1 MHWLSLINRN
11 FLFMKKFYGFV
22 FLYLISITFSFAQE
36 DISVLKSPFPFNFE
50 DKMKRG
56 MQLWQ
61 IPGLSIS
68 VVKDGEILYS
78 NAFGLGHVKSDSK
91 VSPHSL
97 FGISSVSKSFTA
109 AAVAIL
115 VDEGKLTWDTKI
127 VDILPEFKL
136 KDTFATQNVTLRD
149 ALSHKVGIS
158 RVLGSRLRYLTTSS
172 TEELIE
178 KLQYFDFDASFRSS
192 FVYSNL
198 MYAVVGK
205 VIEIV
210 SGESYSSFVENRLFK
225 PLEMQAE
232 VSLEGYQKRKDRSYP
247 YQLIEGKMQEISPRD
262 WDQARSA
269 GGIYASSTD
278 LAKWMIM
285 QMGGG
290 VYKGNRLISQ
300 TQLFEMHRPQNV
312 RSQILPYTAQN
323 TYGFGWH
330 ITDYSGKR
338 VLFHSGRSD
347 GFAVASFMVPE
358 LELGVVVMSNAHSNL
373 GEAIAYEVMDLYLGN
388 PQRDWIQLHHTS
400 YLASLKQTQSKRDSI
415 DFQKKSESENTF
427 SKKDLVGV
435 YVSDQYEKLEIKNSS
450 RGLYVELWD
459 DKFMKG
465 DLEFWEGNIFRTVW
479 RERALREEFLEII
492 MEEGEMKG
500 VEFEFSLRP
509 ELIQVG
515 AYPAS
520 SVRKVFFKK
529 LP

>member
-1 MHWLSLINRN
+1 
-11 FLFMKKFYGFV
+11 
-22 FLYLISITFSFAQE
+22 
-36 DISVLKSPFPFNFE
+36 
-50 DKMKRG
+50 
-56 MQLWQ
+56 
-61 IPGLSIS
+61 
-68 VVKDGEILYS
+68 
-78 NAFGLGHVKSDSK
+78 
-91 VSPHSL
+91 
-97 FGISSVSKSFTA
+97 
-109 AAVAIL
+109 
-115 VDEGKLTWDTKI
+115 
-127 VDILPEFKL
+127 
-136 KDTFATQNVTLRD
+136 
-149 ALSHKVGIS
+149 
-158 RVLGSRLRYLTTSS
+158 
-172 TEELIE
+172 
-178 KLQYFDFDASFRSS
+178 QYFDFDASFRSS

-358 LELGVVVMSNAHSNL
+358 LELGVVVMSNVHSNL

-415 DFQKKSESENTF
+415 DFQKKSESE
-427 SKKDLVGV
+427 
-435 YVSDQYEKLEIKNSS
+435 
-450 RGLYVELWD
+450 
-459 DKFMKG
+459 
-465 DLEFWEGNIFRTVW
+465 
-479 RERALREEFLEII
+479 
-492 MEEGEMKG
+492 
-500 VEFEFSLRP
+500 
-509 ELIQVG
+509 
-515 AYPAS
+515 
-520 SVRKVFFKK
+520 
-529 LP
+529 